1 MTDPINPAQA
11 APAPGAAPT
20 PTPDAAPA
28 QTAPPPQQS
37 GDLPPHVLQ
46 AINDATRPLQSHL
59 QEVTAENQRLHDF
72 MNLFV
77 RNAQEGVTRTPKGPK
92 VGAPPAFYGR
102 TPKDK
107 EAESISF
114 EEWSQKVR
122 LYVQMRPQEF
132 VGGPTMACLWAA
144 SLLRGPAEQWARPHT
159 TAALKGTEVPALMTD
174 LNLFLE
180 SLQSAFGRPNIK
192 RHAGQELMKLRQG
205 KDTVS
210 EYAAKFR
217 ALLVESEVDWGMEGK
232 MLVFETGLSSQFR
245 YDLASKEIP
254 ETKSFDHWVRL
265 LCEYDE
271 DLRARRTGFKQNNW
285 SPNWGSRSQTH
296 HSASRGPTR
305 DPDAMDIDRLSTE
318 EMMRR
323 GLCFQCGEH
332 GHLARDCPQ
341 RSKRSNVR
349 SKVASQT
356 AASSSTAPPAA
367 SAPAAASKTPTATL
381 EEVRDETP
389 TVNAARTPTVDEIAK
404 AVAAALKSQGF

>member
-1 MTDPINPAQA
+1 MADPMHTDQAAPPAGA
-11 APAPGAAPT
+11 APAPTQGTTAT
-20 PTPDAAPA
+20 PTPP
-28 QTAPPPQQS
+28 APPPG
-37 GDLPPHVLQ
+37 GDLSADVLR
-46 AINDATRPLQSHL
+46 AINDATRPLQTTL
-59 QEVTAENQRLHDF
+59 RDVTAENQRLNEIMQF
-72 MNLFV
+72 FV
-77 RNAQEGVTRTPKGPK
+77 RNAQDGAPRTPKGPK

-122 LYVQMRPQEF
+122 LYVRMRPQEF
-132 VGGPTMACLWAA
+132 EGSPTLACLWAA

-159 TAALKGTEVPALMTD
+159 TAALAGDEIPELMTNLD
-174 LNLFLE
+174 LFLE

-217 ALLVESEVDWGMEGK
+217 ALQTESEVDLGLTGM

-245 YDLASKEIP
+245 YDLASKEIT
-254 ETKSFDHWVRL
+254 ETQNFDRWVRQ
-265 LCEYDE
+265 LCEFDE
-271 DLRARRTGFKQNNW
+271 DLRARRTGFRQNNW
-285 SPNWGSRSQTH
+285 GQNWSSRSQAH
-296 HSASRGPTR
+296 HSASRGSTR

-341 RSKRSNVR
+341 RSKKPNGRP
-349 SKVASQT
+349 KVASQT
-356 AASSSTAPPAA
+356 AASSSAAPPAA

-389 TVNAARTPTVDEIAK
+389 TVNAARTPTADEIAK